1 MTKYYSAIKRIHN
14 SMTNLKNIRLIKR
27 RMWKSIY
34 YRFIYMKSMNA
45 QNQSMMIDIR
55 SQKDVASGGGI
66 ID

>member
-34 YRFIYMKSMNA
+34 YRIHLYEVHECTESVYDDRYQKSKRRGLWWGDN
-45 QNQSMMIDIR
+45 
-55 SQKDVASGGGI
+55 
-66 ID
+66 